1 MTVTGWGF
9 TKDTDNGLTPKLRNV
24 DVTTISNQECGQSYS
39 NSIIDNGMMCTSSD
53 NGKKGICKVNIFE
66 TKHNFYWMKLCL
78 YHNRHPMFDAYGNL
92 LVYYS
97 RAAHQVI

>member
-9 TKDTDNGLTPKLRNV
+9 TKDSDNGLTPKLRNV

-53 NGKKGICKVNIFE
+53 NGKKGICKVNTFEYLSTIFI
-66 TKHNFYWMKLCL
+66 
-78 YHNRHPMFDAYGNL
+78 G
-92 LVYYS
+92 
-97 RAAHQVI
+97 